1 MASDK
6 IKVAVRVRPFN
17 RRELEL
23 GTQCVIEMEGQQ
35 TILQYPQS
43 PHDKDST
50 IAILWLV
57 RENKQSSELKPG
69 TSCTTKSIGRNI
81 QRVYMQRAAAA
92 AAAC

>member
-23 GTQCVIEMEGQQ
+23 GTQCVVEMDGQQ

-43 PHDKDST
+43 THDKDRQALCTNKIT
-50 IAILWLV
+50 IPRKRMFRIEASRLFVDKAAV
-57 RENKQSSELKPG
+57 RRGAKGGFRDK
-69 TSCTTKSIGRNI
+69 
-81 QRVYMQRAAAA
+81 
-92 AAAC
+92 

>member
-23 GTQCVIEMEGQQ
+23 GTVCVVDMDSQQ

-43 PHDKDST
+43 THDKERLRTQDKEQNT
-50 IAILWLV
+50 
-57 RENKQSSELKPG
+57 EG
-69 TSCTTKSIGRNI
+69 TAFISMTG
-81 QRVYMQRAAAA
+81 
-92 AAAC
+92 

>member
-23 GTQCVIEMEGQQ
+23 GTQCVVEMDGQQ

-43 PHDKDST
+43 THDKDSD
-50 IAILWLV
+50 
-57 RENKQSSELKPG
+57 RRCCQP
-69 TSCTTKSIGRNI
+69 
-81 QRVYMQRAAAA
+81 
-92 AAAC
+92 